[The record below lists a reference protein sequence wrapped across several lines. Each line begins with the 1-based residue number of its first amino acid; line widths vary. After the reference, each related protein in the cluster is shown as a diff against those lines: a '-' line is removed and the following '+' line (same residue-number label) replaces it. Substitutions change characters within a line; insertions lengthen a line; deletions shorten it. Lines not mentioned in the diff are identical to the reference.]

1 MTTFKTLAN
10 TAFQMVQ
17 DDKSRDLM
25 FQKVDQIIRCE
36 WELPRPLDKLDHVRK
51 VVVTDGLDAV
61 MAGTRTLSSLEPGIS
76 LQVIGEDQAAK
87 DRANRIEKSL
97 RWHLMNASKRRRAS
111 IVRDVVMSSLKYDE
125 VCAQVLFLPDQIKQM
140 KGLEKDVKRLK
151 VAERF
156 GPYSVIL
163 HNPRLVHTRYSNLMP
178 EAVLLAAVYRIDEV
192 IDMWGVKAKELV
204 AKKADDAHKYVTL
217 YDYIDLNERAVWAF
231 PSNDAVFANANEGKA
246 VMILEPQEHDLPFL
260 PWACRVGGTT
270 LEASSQHQR
279 IPILYS
285 VVQSGQYDTQ
295 NAMETI
301 LVSEAIAYGAAPR
314 LHIQGPNPDAVEVDY
329 GDVNKPIETNQFT
342 NVTQLAPPQID
353 AGLLTLS
360 ERISQAMGKSTV
372 SRILQGGEIPAGTA
386 YATLNLATLT
396 AIGALKPYKELAELA
411 VADILTLMML
421 WVDHSG
427 ETVKAY
433 GGKEGKA
440 YEITPE
446 DVQPES
452 LYITVELKP
461 DVPSDRQQR
470 INGASMA
477 VERLGMS
484 KEEALEEI
492 GITDPQG
499 SMRKAMFEKFFDY
512 QLQRFITQDQMQMQ
526 IMAQQAMQPQGQAPQ
541 QPAPG
546 TPPGFPG
553 VGGQG
558 VNPEQGGAPPA
569 EFVPGGTREAQTGM
583 ASGGE
588 EAQGL

>member
-1 MTTFKTLAN
+1 MTTFKKLADMAN
-10 TAFQMVQ
+10 EMVL
-17 DDKSRDLM
+17 DDRDRDLM
-25 FQKVDQIIRCE
+25 FQKGDQIVRCE
-36 WELPRPLDKLDHVRK
+36 WTLPAPLDKLDHVRK

-61 MAGTRTLSSLEPGIS
+61 MSGTRTLSSLEPGIS

-87 DRANRIEKSL
+87 DKANSIEKSL

-111 IVRDVVMSSLKYDE
+111 IVRDVVMSALKYDE

-140 KGLEKDVKRLK
+140 EGLEKDTKRLK
-151 VAERF
+151 VAKRF

-178 EAVLLAAVYRIDEV
+178 EAVLLGAVYRIDEV
-192 IDMWGVKAKELV
+192 IDMWGKKAKKLV
-204 AKKADDAHKYVTL
+204 EAKGDKMKYVTL

-231 PSNDAVFANANEGKA
+231 PSTDAIFVNANEGKS

-285 VVQSGQYDTQ
+285 VIQSGQFDTQ
-295 NAMETI
+295 NVMETI

-314 LHIQGPNPDAVEVDY
+314 LHIQGPNADAVEVDY
-329 GDVNKPIETNQFT
+329 GDPNKPIETNAFT
-342 NVTQLAPPQID
+342 NVTALAPPQID
-353 AGLLTLS
+353 SGLMALS

-372 SRILQGGEIPAGTA
+372 SRILQGAEIPAGTA

-421 WVDHSG
+421 WVEHTG
-427 ETVKAY
+427 ETVTAY

-440 YEITPE
+440 YEIAPS
-446 DVQPES
+446 DVKPES

-512 QLQRFITQDQMQMQ
+512 QLQKFITQDQMQMQ
-526 IMAQQAMQPQGQAPQ
+526 VMAQQAMQQMAQLQQ
-541 QPAPG
+541 QPNPG
-546 TPPGFPG
+546 TPPGMPG
-553 VGGQG
+553 VEGQG
-558 VNPEQGGAPPA
+558 VNPEQGGMPPA
-569 EFVPGGTREAQTGM
+569 GFMPGATREAQTGQAM
-583 ASGGE
+583 GGE